1 MYGRLAFA
9 YGASGMSRQARQWA
23 RRSIR
28 LNWRQPRGYL
38 AMLVSTHLLSPRRVI
53 SLAHAM
59 GKGV

>member
-1 MYGRLAFA
+1 
-9 YGASGMSRQARQWA
+9 MSRQARQWA

-38 AMLVSTHLLSPRRVI
+38 AMLVCTHLLSPRRVI